1 MAFFCFAFD
10 ERNKEM
16 TLMGIGIIRQDKLQ
30 TVDVG
35 GNEEENILTN
45 KLVLRC
51 KLWQNTSLFY
61 DTDQSSHKYHR
72 KQTQQIKFVLLRNR
86 LTKGFKCEALC
97 TIDLTCDAV

>member
-1 MAFFCFAFD
+1 MLGKVKIDQVMASFLVCFVFD

-16 TLMGIGIIRQDKLQ
+16 TLMGIGIICQDKLQ
-30 TVDVG
+30 TVEVG

-51 KLWQNTSLFY
+51 KLLQNTSLFY

-72 KQTQQIKFVLLRNR
+72 KQTRQIHSLY
-86 LTKGFKCEALC
+86 C
-97 TIDLTCDAV
+97 